1 MSDPEPTV
9 VNAAQLSDLPV
20 QIDSSGSSVTI
31 RAGAKAHGRAV
42 FRVVMSDVADSA
54 GPDRRVEGRITLDI
68 LGVPDVPGVPVP
80 EQASPSKAKV
90 ELDWRAPQSNGAP
103 IDYYEVRDQFGHV
116 HRCRTSSCDITGL
129 TNGTTY
135 RFSVRAHNAVGF
147 SDWSGPSIGA
157 KPDDPIDL
165 VGRIRLVE
173 AGDQTLKIAWGPVET
188 KGGAQVTYIVRW
200 AGGQLPTSPCR
211 ERRSPASTT
220 TCSTSSRW
228 SRATRS
234 PSATGLRSEPF
245 QPVGKPFTP
254 PPPTL
259 TDQETAGCGRRGDAH
274 LADGRRQRPGSAC
287 ATPSIATTS
296 RSRRAPT

>member
-9 VNAAQLSDLPV
+9 VNAAQLSDLAV

-42 FRVVMSDVADSA
+42 FRVVMSDVADSS

-80 EQASPSKAKV
+80 GKRPLEAKV

-103 IDYYEVRDQFGHV
+103 IDFYEVRDQFGHV
-116 HRCRTSSCDITGL
+116 DRCRTTSCDITGL
-129 TNGTTY
+129 ANGTTY

-173 AGDQTLKIAWGPVET
+173 AGDQTSEDRVEARRDQGRGPGHLRRPV
-188 KGGAQVTYIVRW
+188 GRRPAS
-200 AGGQLPTSPCR
+200 PSPCR

-220 TCSTSSRW
+220 TSSTSSRW

-234 PSATGLRSEPF
+234 PSGPA
-245 QPVGKPFTP
+245 
-254 PPPTL
+254 
-259 TDQETAGCGRRGDAH
+259 
-274 LADGRRQRPGSAC
+274 
-287 ATPSIATTS
+287 
-296 RSRRAPT
+296 